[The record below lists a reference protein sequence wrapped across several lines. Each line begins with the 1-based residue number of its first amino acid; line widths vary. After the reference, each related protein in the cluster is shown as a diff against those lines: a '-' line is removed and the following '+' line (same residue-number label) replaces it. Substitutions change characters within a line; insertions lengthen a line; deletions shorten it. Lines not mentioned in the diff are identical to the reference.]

1 MKVDANIS
9 LKQFNT
15 SGILG
20 GYLLLFPTRRVHV
33 FLFFTII
40 SVPAIL
46 ALGLWIVLQVL
57 NGTSALGG
65 DEAGGVAY
73 SAHIGGFFCRVNTH

>member
-1 MKVDANIS
+1 M
-9 LKQFNT
+9 
-15 SGILG
+15 
-20 GYLLLFPTRRVHV
+20 LFPTRRVHV
-33 FLFFTII
+33 FLFFTIV

-46 ALGLWIVLQVL
+46 ALGFWIVLQIL

-73 SAHIGGFFCRVNTH
+73 SAHIGGFIAGLVLIRFFNREPKVIATPERRFF